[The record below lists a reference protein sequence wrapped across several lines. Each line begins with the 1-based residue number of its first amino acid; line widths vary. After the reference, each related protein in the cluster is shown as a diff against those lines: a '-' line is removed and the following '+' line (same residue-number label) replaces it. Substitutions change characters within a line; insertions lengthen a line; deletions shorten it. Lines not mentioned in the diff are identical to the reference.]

1 MNRTTTLR
9 FGLLLAALLGTYFA
23 GALLQPDR
31 PLLAA
36 ATAKA
41 PILLN
46 ITSGPDSLHAVSM
59 GLGLAGTALD
69 HGHAVTV
76 FLNVHAPAFAA
87 KNADATLK
95 YADFPPV
102 TEMLAA
108 IQKKGGKILVCKHC
122 AMVCG
127 VGDAG
132 ILDGAQ
138 YAEHGAILDSLLPGT
153 VSLSY

>member
-1 MNRTTTLR
+1 MNRTTALR

-23 GALLQPDR
+23 GALLQSDR

-36 ATAKA
+36 AATSTAKA

-46 ITSGPDSLHAVSM
+46 ITSGPESLHAVSM
-59 GLGLAGTALD
+59 GLGLAGTALE

-95 YADFPPV
+95 YADFPPS
-102 TEMLAA
+102 
-108 IQKKGGKILVCKHC
+108 QK
-122 AMVCG
+122 
-127 VGDAG
+127 
-132 ILDGAQ
+132 
-138 YAEHGAILDSLLPGT
+138 
-153 VSLSY
+153 